1 MCCVGRRARAQEAGV
16 IADLWLASRHAAPGM
31 PPSAHSDDD
40 VRVWIR
46 ELLMPSCEV
55 WVATECDVAV
65 GMLALKAHR
74 IEQLYV
80 APASQRRGHGS
91 RLLAVVQGSR
101 ASLELWTFES
111 NLGARR
117 FYEAHGFRWEGTSSS
132 DNEERVP
139 ALLYRW

>member
-1 MCCVGRRARAQEAGV
+1 M
-16 IADLWLASRHAAPGM
+16 IADLWLISRHAAPGV
-31 PPSAHSDDD
+31 PPSAHSDDE

-65 GMLALKAHR
+65 GMLALKAQW

-80 APASQRRGHGS
+80 APGSQRRGHGS
-91 RLLAVVQGSR
+91 RLLAVAQRSR
-101 ASLELWTFES
+101 ASLELRTFES

-117 FYEAHGFRWEGTSSS
+117 FYEAHGFRWEGESSS
-132 DNEERVP
+132 DNEECAP
-139 ALLYRW
+139 ALLYRWSAG